1 MLEKTK
7 ISFCLRAQSVLSRS
21 GCIVAE
27 SNMPLEDMLNY
38 WANILEG
45 HKIMNMKK
53 TGMNPKVFKICPR
66 Y

>member
-1 MLEKTK
+1 M
-7 ISFCLRAQSVLSRS
+7 SRS

-27 SNMPLEDMLNY
+27 SNMLLEDMLNY

-53 TGMNPKVFKICPR
+53 TGMDPKVFKICLR